1 MTTSH
6 ERGAHAVLDRILTTE
21 LTQPLNSLGARIT
34 WEPVA
39 WFGDWMANHNLTSDR
54 LLIFG
59 LALVI
64 LMLVRPG
71 GLFPS
76 KRRVAELTG
85 DDEGDDEGLY
95 DVREEDAQLS
105 GGRL

>member
-1 MTTSH
+1 
-6 ERGAHAVLDRILTTE
+6 
-21 LTQPLNSLGARIT
+21 
-34 WEPVA
+34 VA
-39 WFGDWMANHNLTSDR
+39 WFGDWLSTHNLTTDR

-76 KRRVAELTG
+76 AQRAAEMQG
-85 DDEGDDEGLY
+85 DDDGDDNEDLY
-95 DVREEDAQLS
+95 DVREGDHQFA
-105 GGRL
+105 GGNV